1 MIAARKT
8 TIFILKSTNMILA
21 IGILSVDWSV
31 VAVDFGQ
38 RLKELRVQAG
48 MTQLQL
54 AQRMGVTKSVV
65 SFYELQERTPSPDIL
80 VKLSGIFKVSTDY
93 LLGLDPRET
102 IDISGKTLQLCGRWR
117 KVYAERVY
125 TITENNRPVLNASR
139 QVFSQM
145 QKGERTMSS
154 PYAVAFR
161 LLTGY

>member
-102 IDISGKTLQLCGRWR
+102 IDISGLSREDIAIMRALAESLRR
-117 KVYAERVY
+117 KLSL
-125 TITENNRPVLNASR
+125 IHI
-139 QVFSQM
+139 
-145 QKGERTMSS
+145 
-154 PYAVAFR
+154 
-161 LLTGY
+161 

>member
-1 MIAARKT
+1 MIAARKA

-21 IGILSVDWSV
+21 MGILSVDWSV

-102 IDISGKTLQLCGRWR
+102 IDISGLSREDIAIMRAL
-117 KVYAERVY
+117 AES
-125 TITENNRPVLNASR
+125 LR
-139 QVFSQM
+139 QKSLYNHR
-145 QKGERTMSS
+145 E
-154 PYAVAFR
+154 
-161 LLTGY
+161 

>member
-1 MIAARKT
+1 MLYMIAARKT

-102 IDISGKTLQLCGRWR
+102 IDISGLSREDIAIMRALAESLRR
-117 KVYAERVY
+117 KSLY
-125 TITENNRPVLNASR
+125 NH
-139 QVFSQM
+139 
-145 QKGERTMSS
+145 GE
-154 PYAVAFR
+154 
-161 LLTGY
+161 

>member
-93 LLGLDPRET
+93 LLGIDPRET
-102 IDISGKTLQLCGRWR
+102 IDISGLSREDIAIMRALAESLRR
-117 KVYAERVY
+117 KSLY
-125 TITENNRPVLNASR
+125 NH
-139 QVFSQM
+139 
-145 QKGERTMSS
+145 GE
-154 PYAVAFR
+154 
-161 LLTGY
+161 

>member
-8 TIFILKSTNMILA
+8 TIFKLKSTNMILA

-102 IDISGKTLQLCGRWR
+102 IDISGLSREDIAIMRALAESLRR
-117 KVYAERVY
+117 KSLY
-125 TITENNRPVLNASR
+125 NH
-139 QVFSQM
+139 
-145 QKGERTMSS
+145 GE
-154 PYAVAFR
+154 
-161 LLTGY
+161 

>member
-8 TIFILKSTNMILA
+8 TILILKSTNMILA

-102 IDISGKTLQLCGRWR
+102 IDISGLSREDIAIMRALAESLRR
-117 KVYAERVY
+117 KSLY
-125 TITENNRPVLNASR
+125 NH
-139 QVFSQM
+139 
-145 QKGERTMSS
+145 GE
-154 PYAVAFR
+154 
-161 LLTGY
+161 

>member
-80 VKLSGIFKVSTDY
+80 VKLSGIFEVSTDY

-102 IDISGKTLQLCGRWR
+102 IDISGLSREDIAIMRALAESLRR
-117 KVYAERVY
+117 KSLY
-125 TITENNRPVLNASR
+125 NH
-139 QVFSQM
+139 
-145 QKGERTMSS
+145 GE
-154 PYAVAFR
+154 
-161 LLTGY
+161 

>member
-80 VKLSGIFKVSTDY
+80 VKLSGIFKVSTEY

-102 IDISGKTLQLCGRWR
+102 IDISGLSREDIAIMRALAESLRR
-117 KVYAERVY
+117 KSLY
-125 TITENNRPVLNASR
+125 NH
-139 QVFSQM
+139 
-145 QKGERTMSS
+145 GE
-154 PYAVAFR
+154 
-161 LLTGY
+161 

>member
-102 IDISGKTLQLCGRWR
+102 IDISGLSREDIAIMRALAESLRR
-117 KVYAERVY
+117 KSLY
-125 TITENNRPVLNASR
+125 NH
-139 QVFSQM
+139 
-145 QKGERTMSS
+145 G
-154 PYAVAFR
+154 
-161 LLTGY
+161 G

>member
-21 IGILSVDWSV
+21 IGILSVDWIV

-102 IDISGKTLQLCGRWR
+102 IDISGLSREDIAIMRALAESLRR
-117 KVYAERVY
+117 KSLY
-125 TITENNRPVLNASR
+125 NH
-139 QVFSQM
+139 
-145 QKGERTMSS
+145 GE
-154 PYAVAFR
+154 
-161 LLTGY
+161 